1 MAKISTLEE
10 MFLDEI
16 QDLYDAEKQLTK
28 ALPKMAKA
36 ASSEELR
43 QAFEEHLGQTRGHVE
58 RLEQVFEAIGEKA
71 KSKKCE
77 AMAGLV
83 KEGDD
88 IASNTEETSVRDA
101 GLIAGAQKVE
111 HYEIA
116 GYGSARTHAQL
127 LGHDRVA
134 SLLEQTLDEEKETD
148 QKLTDLAE
156 SMINEEAAG
165 MSRGQDETSAA
176 QRRPVSS
183 VGSPVK
189 TRAAGSSSIRR

>member
-1 MAKISTLEE
+1 MAKLSTLEE
-10 MFLDEI
+10 LFLDEI

-43 QAFEEHLGQTRGHVE
+43 QAFQDHLDQTRGHVE
-58 RLEQVFEAIGEKA
+58 RLEQVFEALGEKA
-71 KSKKCE
+71 KGKKCE

-83 KEGDD
+83 KEGDE
-88 IASNTEETSVRDA
+88 IASNTEQTAVRDA

-127 LGHDRVA
+127 LGHDRIA
-134 SLLEQTLDEEKETD
+134 TLLEETLGEEKETD
-148 QKLTDLAE
+148 AKLNELAQ
-156 SMINEEAAG
+156 STVNEEAAAVSDDDEQTRTRTA
-165 MSRGQDETSAA
+165 SR
-176 QRRPVSS
+176 
-183 VGSPVK
+183 
-189 TRAAGSSSIRR
+189 TRTAGSAVKH

>member
-1 MAKISTLEE
+1 MAKLSTLEE
-10 MFLDEI
+10 LFLDEI

-36 ASSEELR
+36 ATSDELR
-43 QAFEEHLGQTRGHVE
+43 QAFEDHLDQTRGHVE
-58 RLEQVFEAIGEKA
+58 RLEQVFQSLGEKV

-83 KEGDD
+83 KEGDE
-88 IASNTEETSVRDA
+88 IASNTEQTAVRDA

-127 LGHDRVA
+127 LGHDRIA
-134 SLLEQTLDEEKETD
+134 SLLEKTLGEEKETD
-148 QKLTDLAE
+148 AKLNALAQ
-156 SMINEEAAG
+156 STVNEEAA
-165 MSRGQDETSAA
+165 SVSAGNGA
-176 QRRPVSS
+176 SS
-183 VGSPVK
+183 AVPH
-189 TRAAGSSSIRR
+189 TRTPGSSKH